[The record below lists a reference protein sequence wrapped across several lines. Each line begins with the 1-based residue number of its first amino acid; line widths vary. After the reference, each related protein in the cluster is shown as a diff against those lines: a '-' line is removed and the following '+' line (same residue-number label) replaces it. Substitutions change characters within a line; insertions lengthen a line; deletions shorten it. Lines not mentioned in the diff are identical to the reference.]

1 MREAPFRKEG
11 GFSLS
16 LPLQLPQKG
25 MSRLA
30 VEGKDGAKQQ
40 KEDQSACRQ
49 GYGSHGEVHRQ
60 RLLCRAVMVVTNSG
74 ASVYRA
80 AAPNRSPGSR

>member
-11 GFSLS
+11 GFPLS

-25 MSRLA
+25 ASCLA
-30 VEGKDGAKQQ
+30 AEGKDSTQQQ

-60 RLLCRAVMVVTNSG
+60 RLLRRKN
-74 ASVYRA
+74 
-80 AAPNRSPGSR
+80 P